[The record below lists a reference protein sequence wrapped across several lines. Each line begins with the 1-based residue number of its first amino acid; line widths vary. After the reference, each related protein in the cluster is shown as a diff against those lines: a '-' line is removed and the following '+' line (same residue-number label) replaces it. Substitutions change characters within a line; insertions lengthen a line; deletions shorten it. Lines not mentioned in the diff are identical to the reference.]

1 MNQRKMMLL
10 DALRIGAAQTGE
22 QRLYRRGKL
31 PGLFPQRTR
40 TSSEIANQA
49 VQDGLLEIARV
60 ETVGKTSVEW
70 VRVTESGQEF
80 LADSESPIRALE
92 ELRETL
98 AVHQQGLP
106 AWAAQMNAP
115 IDELSRTFVAEVE
128 TTRQRLDLLARNVE
142 AALVQI
148 EASRTLANMPEMPWG
163 AAVLDILDRRRQV
176 GLGTRCP
183 LSELFVALKEEHAE
197 LTIKDFHAGL
207 KILHDRNRITLQP
220 GVSGGDTPGPECA
233 LLDGPVVY
241 YYAAGGESR
250 RD

>member
-1 MNQRKMMLL
+1 MDQRKMLL
-10 DALRIGAAQTGE
+10 LEALRVGATHPDE

-49 VQDGLLEIARV
+49 VQDGLLEITRV

-70 VRVTESGQEF
+70 VRLTQAGQDF

-106 AWAAQMNAP
+106 AWAAQMNAR

-128 TTRQRLDLLARNVE
+128 SMRQ
-142 AALVQI
+142 
-148 EASRTLANMPEMPWG
+148 
-163 AAVLDILDRRRQV
+163 
-176 GLGTRCP
+176 
-183 LSELFVALKEEHAE
+183 
-197 LTIKDFHAGL
+197 
-207 KILHDRNRITLQP
+207 
-220 GVSGGDTPGPECA
+220 
-233 LLDGPVVY
+233 
-241 YYAAGGESR
+241 
-250 RD
+250 